1 MFKGSKEELAQE
13 EFSNSDRKA
22 REGKSKVR
30 GVPPNFG
37 YVKRSI
43 NGNGK
48 GEPRTA
54 QVSAVP
60 RTKVILLV

>member
-1 MFKGSKEELAQE
+1 MPEEYNGE
-13 EFSNSDRKA
+13 RKV
-22 REGKSKVR
+22 RESKSKVR

-37 YVKRSI
+37 YIKRSV

-60 RTKVILLV
+60 RTKVCE

>member
-1 MFKGSKEELAQE
+1 MICSLGSKEELVPE
-13 EFSNSDRKA
+13 EYNGERKV
-22 REGKSKVR
+22 RESKSKVR

-37 YVKRSI
+37 YIKRSV

-60 RTKVILLV
+60 RTKVCK